1 MVCVEEGDRAMSTS
15 EEHSAL
21 RQAATEVLE
30 RFDLVLEDLVVRPRS
45 GTTQVRLVVDLP
57 EDRTGSAD
65 LDTVAEASTALSEL
79 IDADDSL
86 IGSGPSVLEVTTP
99 GVDRALTT
107 ARHFRRARGRLV
119 LLRTADGT
127 EHRARVLAVREQ
139 SSASAPSSG
148 PEHSSGT
155 AQGETVIVLR
165 PEPGTDDRGRPRRLP
180 AGTPAQL
187 LIPLAE
193 VASARVQIEFDPPA
207 DLDQLIAEADTI
219 TTGSEGVDE
228 VDVDPAAAP
237 KES

>member
-15 EEHSAL
+15 EEHTAL

-148 PEHSSGT
+148 T
-155 AQGETVIVLR
+155 AEGEPVIALR

-207 DLDQLIAEADTI
+207 DLDQLIAEADTT

>member
-1 MVCVEEGDRAMSTS
+1 MSTS

-65 LDTVAEASTALSEL
+65 LDTVAEASSALSEL
-79 IDADDSL
+79 IDADGSL

-148 PEHSSGT
+148 T
-155 AQGETVIVLR
+155 AEGEPVIVLR

>member
-1 MVCVEEGDRAMSTS
+1 MSTS

-65 LDTVAEASTALSEL
+65 LDTVAEASSALSEL
-79 IDADDSL
+79 IDADGSL

-139 SSASAPSSG
+139 SSGPAPSSG
-148 PEHSSGT
+148 T
-155 AQGETVIVLR
+155 AEGEPVIALR

-207 DLDQLIAEADTI
+207 DLDQLIAEADTT

>member
-1 MVCVEEGDRAMSTS
+1 MSTS
-15 EEHSAL
+15 EEHTAL

-86 IGSGPSVLEVTTP
+86 IGSGPSVLEVSTP

-107 ARHFRRARGRLV
+107 ARHFRRVRGRLV

-148 PEHSSGT
+148 PEQSSGT
-155 AQGETVIVLR
+155 AQGETVILLR

-180 AGTPAQL
+180 AGTPPAQL